1 MYPPPMYPNPPH
13 HHTHTTS
20 PHAIRR
26 SLLDVKQA
34 LSLEAELSLEGVTHL
49 GEIDEDDSDDT
60 DDGGSGDESDE
71 SEVRGASCGGQRG
84 V

>member
-1 MYPPPMYPNPPH
+1 M
-13 HHTHTTS
+13 
-20 PHAIRR
+20 
-26 SLLDVKQA
+26 KQA